1 MMDICSVCIF
11 AYGQTGSGKTHT
23 MEGPSD
29 DRGVNFRA
37 MAELFRV
44 RDERMLCGNFD
55 CDMKLSILEV
65 YNGAFVDNLME
76 VEVHSTA
83 DVADLMALG
92 HSHRSV
98 GAHDVN
104 EHSSRSHLVLS
115 ITITTSQ
122 KTDPSKKTTSKL
134 HLIDLAGS
142 ERISTFPVQWNAS
155 ESLCSLN
162 FAQRCR
168 NVALGQ
174 LKSPPPSTST
184 TLPPSASVP
193 KPATKA
199 PKQSGALSATEKVRV
214 SCSTGPKS
222 PRKDLT

>member
-142 ERISTFPVQWNAS
+142 ERIST
-155 ESLCSLN
+155 
-162 FAQRCR
+162 
-168 NVALGQ
+168 
-174 LKSPPPSTST
+174 
-184 TLPPSASVP
+184 
-193 KPATKA
+193 
-199 PKQSGALSATEKVRV
+199 
-214 SCSTGPKS
+214 
-222 PRKDLT
+222 